1 MVQGQTVDPPRTV
14 FVTGASGYIAKHI
27 CLKLLNEG
35 YRVVGSV
42 RTPARAEETLIAV
55 RDHLDDDADI
65 DDRLRLVTLD
75 LDDDAGW
82 YEAMLGVDALIH
94 TASPLP
100 LEQPDDPREIVRTAV
115 DGALRAM
122 RAAEAAGVGRV
133 VMTSSTAAI
142 MSRDL
147 PDGQQVYDETVWS
160 DPDHPSIT
168 PYAKSKTLAER
179 AAWDFVAREAPGLNL
194 TAINPSFVLG
204 TPLDDHLSA
213 SIKVVQRLLRGKHPA
228 LPDLGFTCV
237 DVKDIAEMHIRVL
250 TAPASI
256 GQRIIGADRFVHL
269 VEMAKILAA
278 AYPNR
283 RIVTR
288 QAPDWL
294 IRLIGLVDKPVRS
307 LIPRLGERD
316 EVSTGRAEDLLD
328 MTFADVELSI
338 RATADFLI
346 ARGLIK

>member
-1 MVQGQTVDPPRTV
+1 MVQGQTVDPPSTV

-27 CLKLLNEG
+27 CLKLLDEG

-42 RTPARAEETLIAV
+42 RTPARAQETLNAIRA
-55 RDHLDDDADI
+55 HLDEDADS

-82 YEAMLGVDALIH
+82 SDAMLGADALIH

-115 DGALRAM
+115 DGAVRAM
-122 RAAEAAGVGRV
+122 RAAQAAGVGRV

-142 MSRDL
+142 MSQDL
-147 PDGQQVYDETVWS
+147 PDGLEVYDETVWS
-160 DPDHPSIT
+160 DPEYPSIT

-179 AAWDFVAREAPGLNL
+179 AAWDVVAREAPGLKL
-194 TAINPSFVLG
+194 TVINPSFVLG
-204 TPLDDHLSA
+204 APLDDHLSA

-237 DVKDIAEMHIRVL
+237 DVGDIADMHVRAL
-250 TAPASI
+250 TTPASV

-269 VEMAKILAA
+269 VQMAKILAA
-278 AYPNR
+278 AYPDR
-283 RIVTR
+283 RIATR

-294 IRLIGLVDKPVRS
+294 IRLIGLFDRPVRS
-307 LIPRLGERD
+307 IIPRLGERD
-316 EVSTGRAEDLLD
+316 EVSNALAKELLD
-328 MTFADVELSI
+328 IDFSDVRHSI
-338 RATADFLI
+338 RTSADFLV
-346 ARGLIK
+346 ARGLVK

>member
-1 MVQGQTVDPPRTV
+1 MVQGQTVDPPSTV

-27 CLKLLNEG
+27 CLKLLNAG

-42 RTPARAEETLIAV
+42 RTPARAAETLIAV
-55 RDHLDDDADI
+55 RPHLDDDADS
-65 DDRLRLVTLD
+65 DDRLRLVMLD
-75 LDDDAGW
+75 LDDHAGW
-82 YEAMLGVDALIH
+82 YDAMRGVDALIH

-100 LEQPDDPREIVRTAV
+100 LEQPDDPRAIVRTAV
-115 DGALRAM
+115 DGALRALQ
-122 RAAEAAGVGRV
+122 AAQAAGVGRV

-142 MSRDL
+142 MSGDL
-147 PDGQQVYDETVWS
+147 PPGRKVYDETVWS
-160 DPDHPSIT
+160 DPDYPSVT

-179 AAWDFVAREAPGLNL
+179 AAWDFVAREAPGINL

-204 TPLDDHLSA
+204 APLDDHLSA
-213 SIKVVQRLLRGKHPA
+213 SIEVVQRLLRGKHPA
-228 LPDLGFTCV
+228 LPDLGFSCV
-237 DVKDIAEMHIRVL
+237 DVGDIAEMHVRAL
-250 TAPASI
+250 TTPASV

-278 AYPNR
+278 AYPDR

-294 IRLIGLVDKPVRS
+294 IRLIGLFDKPVRS
-307 LIPRLGERD
+307 LVPRLGDRD

-328 MTFADVELSI
+328 MTFADVEHSI

-346 ARGLIK
+346 AHRLIK

>member
-1 MVQGQTVDPPRTV
+1 MVQGQTVDRPSTV

-27 CLKLLNEG
+27 CLKLLNAG

-42 RTPARAEETLIAV
+42 RKPARAQETLTAIRA
-55 RDHLDDDADI
+55 HLADDAYI
-65 DDRLRLVTLD
+65 DDRLHLVTLD
-75 LDDDAGW
+75 LNDDRGW
-82 YEAMLGVDALIH
+82 HEAMRGVGALIH

-122 RAAEAAGVGRV
+122 RAAQAAGVGRV

-142 MSRDL
+142 MSQHL
-147 PDGQQVYDETVWS
+147 PAGLQVYDETVWS
-160 DPDHPSIT
+160 DPDYPSIT

-179 AAWDFVAREAPGLNL
+179 AVWDFVTREAPDLNL
-194 TAINPSFVLG
+194 TAINPAFVLG
-204 TPLDDHLSA
+204 APLDDHLSA
-213 SIKVVQRLLRGKHPA
+213 SIKVVERLLRGKHPA

-237 DVKDIAEMHIRVL
+237 DVKDIADMHVRAL
-250 TAPASI
+250 TTPASV
-256 GQRIIGADRFVHL
+256 GQRIIGANRFVHV

-278 AYPNR
+278 GYPDR

-294 IRLIGLVDKPVRS
+294 IRLIALVDKPVRS
-307 LIPRLGERD
+307 IIPRLGERD
-316 EVSTGRAEDLLD
+316 EVSSKRAEDLLD
-328 MTFADVELSI
+328 MTFAKVEHSI
-338 RATADFLI
+338 RATADFLVS
-346 ARGLIK
+346 RGLVK

>member
-1 MVQGQTVDPPRTV
+1 MVQGQTVDPPSTV
-14 FVTGASGYIAKHI
+14 FVTGASGYIAKHV
-27 CLKLLNEG
+27 CLKLLNAG

-42 RTPARAEETLIAV
+42 RTPARARETLNAV
-55 RDHLDDDADI
+55 RSRLDDDADS
-65 DDRLRLVTLD
+65 DDRLRLVTLN
-75 LDDDAGW
+75 LDDDTGW
-82 YEAMLGVDALIH
+82 YEAMRGIDALIH

-115 DGALRAM
+115 DGALRALQ
-122 RAAEAAGVGRV
+122 AAHVAGVGRA

-142 MSRDL
+142 MSQDL
-147 PDGQQVYDETVWS
+147 PNGMEVYDETVWS

-179 AAWDFVAREAPGLNL
+179 AAWDFVAREAPDLNL
-194 TAINPSFVLG
+194 TAINPAFVLG
-204 TPLDDHLSA
+204 APLDDHLSA

-237 DVKDIAEMHIRVL
+237 DVDDIADMHVRAL
-250 TAPASI
+250 KTPASV

-278 AYPNR
+278 GYPDR

-288 QAPDWL
+288 RAPDWL
-294 IRLIGLVDKPVRS
+294 IRLIALFDKPVRS
-307 LIPRLGERD
+307 IIPRLGERD
-316 EVSTGRAEDLLD
+316 EVSSKRAEDLLG
-328 MTFADVELSI
+328 MTFANVEHSI
-338 RATADFLI
+338 RATADFLVG
-346 ARGLIK
+346 RDLVK